1 MEPRLEGSSVA
12 VLGGGPGYQAVG
24 VGGVLRARNVIEG
37 EVDAVLGAGP
47 ADAVVDRG
55 GVVGAAELHGQVGLP
70 LHAALRHRRV
80 ELEHPPTDGR
90 LQARAFGE
98 GFLQPRSEEHTSEL
112 QSLMRNSYAV
122 FCFKKKNTNNAPTHS

>member
-1 MEPRLEGSSVA
+1 MQHVFPT
-12 VLGGGPGYQAVG
+12 
-24 VGGVLRARNVIEG
+24 RALPICARDVIEG

-80 ELEHPPTDGR
+80 ALEPPPTDGR

-98 GFLQPRSEEHTSEL
+98 GLIQPALSDPAPRADGVGEDGDVALGLWLSPATS
-112 QSLMRNSYAV
+112 R
-122 FCFKKKNTNNAPTHS
+122 APPS